1 MSLSTLANTKW
12 LLNNSIQFDQQSP
25 FLGANINF
33 VSNSTLYSYLDV
45 TDDHD
50 EEISYGTSP
59 TSTTIVYTSDAWVNS
74 AYRTVYFI
82 DGTDI
87 DDPYVIDWVE
97 LSGTQIDVDVE
108 AVNADA
114 LDGALKGVAEAIRT
128 KGGTSSGLVFPGGFV
143 TAIENIPTG
152 GGGDAAAT
160 GIIAGTISST
170 YVNSS
175 VTSLRPYAFTQCIS
189 LPAISLPGV
198 TSAGSQAFLGCSQ
211 LSAVYM
217 PLCSVIAV
225 EMFRGC
231 QLLSSLTMAFS
242 QCTTVA
248 SSAFYGCSS
257 LPSLNL
263 PACTLVEMEAFQ
275 RCQRLSTINLPL
287 CSSLGVSAFAY
298 CSALTSAILPSCIS
312 ISSYAFAYCPA
323 LTTISLPVCTTIGT
337 HAFLYCSRLRTAS
350 LPVCTSIRASTFN
363 SCTALSTVILPL
375 CSSIATSA
383 FVNDASLAYVYAP
396 TLRSAYSGAFQKL
409 YGLDTVILS
418 SCSVIGSACFS
429 SCRKLLSL
437 YLLGSSVCQ
446 LSSINAFYSTPI
458 STYTTS
464 TGGVHGSI
472 FVPVS
477 LYATYIASTNWVTY
491 SARFVSLTDAEIAQI
506 LIYG

>member
-175 VTSLRPYAFTQCIS
+175 VTSLRPYAFT
-189 LPAISLPGV
+189 
-198 TSAGSQAFLGCSQ
+198 
-211 LSAVYM
+211 
-217 PLCSVIAV
+217 
-225 EMFRGC
+225 
-231 QLLSSLTMAFS
+231 
-242 QCTTVA
+242 
-248 SSAFYGCSS
+248 
-257 LPSLNL
+257 
-263 PACTLVEMEAFQ
+263 
-275 RCQRLSTINLPL
+275 
-287 CSSLGVSAFAY
+287 
-298 CSALTSAILPSCIS
+298 
-312 ISSYAFAYCPA
+312 
-323 LTTISLPVCTTIGT
+323 
-337 HAFLYCSRLRTAS
+337 
-350 LPVCTSIRASTFN
+350 
-363 SCTALSTVILPL
+363 
-375 CSSIATSA
+375 
-383 FVNDASLAYVYAP
+383 
-396 TLRSAYSGAFQKL
+396 
-409 YGLDTVILS
+409 
-418 SCSVIGSACFS
+418 
-429 SCRKLLSL
+429 
-437 YLLGSSVCQ
+437 
-446 LSSINAFYSTPI
+446 
-458 STYTTS
+458 
-464 TGGVHGSI
+464 
-472 FVPVS
+472 
-477 LYATYIASTNWVTY
+477 
-491 SARFVSLTDAEIAQI
+491 
-506 LIYG
+506 